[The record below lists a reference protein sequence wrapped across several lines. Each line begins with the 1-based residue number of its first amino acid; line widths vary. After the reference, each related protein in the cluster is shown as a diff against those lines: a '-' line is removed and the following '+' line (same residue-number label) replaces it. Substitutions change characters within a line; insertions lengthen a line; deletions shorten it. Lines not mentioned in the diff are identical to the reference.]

1 MKKRIAYLLLGLI
14 LGILGFINFEN
25 LNILFLALGI
35 LIPAISFYR
44 KNKDYGIFFLAV
56 LVGFS
61 LASFKFHR
69 IGPVENENVNVN
81 FTVLNKK
88 MSKSSYRY
96 TIRLDNKKKAFLF
109 DEEDFDI
116 GDKISTQGDLRLVNT
131 NTNPNLF
138 SYRFYAISKGVGLEF
153 KSKDLNPELTRLRS
167 NNIFLKLRRTFTS
180 YVNKI
185 FRKNLSEDA
194 ADFIIS
200 VILADNLFDRTDIN
214 KLGLAHILAISGFH
228 IDLLLGFMV
237 FILSKLGLSYKKS
250 MTLSLLLALI
260 YGYIIGFAYSI
271 LRVLIVNFLV
281 FIGFLL
287 RRGVDRV
294 KALMVAAII
303 ILFINPF
310 AILNV
315 GFVLSFTTMFA
326 IFRIYPKLKIYFKEG
341 FIRDR
346 LAFTT
351 SIQLAVLPFT
361 AFYFRYFNFLS
372 ILANFLIVPV
382 FEIAMYII
390 FALIFLYPLFRGFLK
405 PAFIILDLMINSIL
419 NMTEILASMK
429 FLSIEFMAES
439 IFVSLY
445 LFVLIF
451 VLTNI
456 RNKKNLGKFLKT
468 SLIIVLLSMGV
479 RGLDKPIEYQMID
492 IGQGDAFLLNDKGK
506 YYLID
511 VGGPKYEDYDS
522 GLRILVPYLKSLG
535 IKNIEAVFISHEDK
549 DHAGNLDILRQN
561 FRIKNIIT
569 DKHISE
575 EFIEKY
581 QPIFMKKGDTF
592 KLKSGKITCVYDGS
606 EGDADKNDA
615 SLGLLI
621 DINGEKILTLG
632 DLSSVYED
640 QLNIKADILKLS
652 HHGSA
657 SSSSKEFIEYVNPKI
672 ILISAGRN
680 NTYGH
685 PSNEILNNIE
695 EIKKYNTQT
704 DGLVKIKFDKNK
716 VRVDKYLKGG
726 FFR

>member
-1 MKKRIAYLLLGLI
+1 
-14 LGILGFINFEN
+14 
-25 LNILFLALGI
+25 
-35 LIPAISFYR
+35 
-44 KNKDYGIFFLAV
+44 
-56 LVGFS
+56 
-61 LASFKFHR
+61 
-69 IGPVENENVNVN
+69 
-81 FTVLNKK
+81 
-88 MSKSSYRY
+88 
-96 TIRLDNKKKAFLF
+96 
-109 DEEDFDI
+109 
-116 GDKISTQGDLRLVNT
+116 
-131 NTNPNLF
+131 
-138 SYRFYAISKGVGLEF
+138 
-153 KSKDLNPELTRLRS
+153 
-167 NNIFLKLRRTFTS
+167 
-180 YVNKI
+180 
-185 FRKNLSEDA
+185 
-194 ADFIIS
+194 
-200 VILADNLFDRTDIN
+200 
-214 KLGLAHILAISGFH
+214 
-228 IDLLLGFMV
+228 
-237 FILSKLGLSYKKS
+237 
-250 MTLSLLLALI
+250 
-260 YGYIIGFAYSI
+260 
-271 LRVLIVNFLV
+271 
-281 FIGFLL
+281 
-287 RRGVDRV
+287 
-294 KALMVAAII
+294 
-303 ILFINPF
+303 
-310 AILNV
+310 
-315 GFVLSFTTMFA
+315 
-326 IFRIYPKLKIYFKEG
+326 
-341 FIRDR
+341 
-346 LAFTT
+346 
-351 SIQLAVLPFT
+351 
-361 AFYFRYFNFLS
+361 
-372 ILANFLIVPV
+372 
-382 FEIAMYII
+382 
-390 FALIFLYPLFRGFLK
+390 
-405 PAFIILDLMINSIL
+405 
-419 NMTEILASMK
+419 
-429 FLSIEFMAES
+429 
-439 IFVSLY
+439 
-445 LFVLIF
+445 
-451 VLTNI
+451 
-456 RNKKNLGKFLKT
+456 
-468 SLIIVLLSMGV
+468 
-479 RGLDKPIEYQMID
+479 MID

-716 VRVDKYLKGG
+716 V
-726 FFR
+726 

>member
-1 MKKRIAYLLLGLI
+1 MKKRIAYFLLGLI

-35 LIPAISFYR
+35 LIPAIFFYR
-44 KNKDYGIFFLAV
+44 KNKDYGIFFLAI

-61 LASFKFHR
+61 LTSFKFHR
-69 IGPVENENVNVN
+69 IGPVEKRDVNVN
-81 FTVLNKK
+81 FTIIDKK
-88 MSKSSYRY
+88 MSRSSYRY
-96 TIRLDNKKKAFLF
+96 TIRLDDKKKAFLF
-109 DEEDFDI
+109 DEGDFDI
-116 GDKISTQGDLRLVNT
+116 GDKISVQGNLRLVNT

-153 KSKDLNPELTRLRS
+153 KVKDLNPEVTRLRS

-326 IFRIYPKLKIYFKEG
+326 IFKIYPKLKIYFKEG

-351 SIQLAVLPFT
+351 SIQLGVLPFT
-361 AFYFRYFNFLS
+361 SFYFRYFNFLS

-405 PAFIILDLMINSIL
+405 PVFIILDLMINSIL

-456 RNKKNLGKFLKT
+456 KNKKNLGEFLKT

-506 YYLID
+506 YYMID

-522 GLRILVPYLKSLG
+522 GERILVPYLKSIG

-549 DHAGNLDILRQN
+549 DHAGNLDILKQN

-569 DKHISE
+569 DKEVSE

-581 QPIFMKKGDTF
+581 QPVFMKKGDTF

-606 EGDADKNDA
+606 EGDDNKNDA

-632 DLSSVYED
+632 DLSSFYED

-685 PSNEILNNIE
+685 PSKEVLNNIE

>member
-153 KSKDLNPELTRLRS
+153 KAKDLNPELTRLRS
-167 NNIFLKLRRTFTS
+167 NNIFLKLRRTFTT
-180 YVNKI
+180 YVSKI
-185 FRKNLSEDA
+185 FRKNLSGDA